1 MVVKRTHS
9 IKLHNKEIL
18 HEVPKRKLMF
28 YTHFLINKVFFQ
40 RGLSVA

>member
-1 MVVKRTHS
+1 MVAKRTHI

-18 HEVPKRKLMF
+18 HVVAKRKLMF
-28 YTHFLINKVFFQ
+28 YTHFLTNNAFFQ